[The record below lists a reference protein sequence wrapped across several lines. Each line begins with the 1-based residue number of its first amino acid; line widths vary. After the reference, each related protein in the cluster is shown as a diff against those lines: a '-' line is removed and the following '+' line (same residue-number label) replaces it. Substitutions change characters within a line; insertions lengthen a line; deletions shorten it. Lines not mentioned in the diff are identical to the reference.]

1 MKKFLINSLILSVV
15 ILFFGLLYLSQIGYE
30 TNRFNNLVTE
40 KIKEFDDKISLKPR
54 KIKLKLDIK
63 SFTFYLF
70 TNNPEV
76 RYFNIDIPVTEINA
90 YTKISSIIKPTIK
103 IEKIFVST
111 NEIKVNVIKQITKNI
126 KPSNIRSIFMNNIT
140 SGTLKGKTE
149 FFFDDKFNLKN
160 FQFDGYVKNLNA
172 NFLDNKSIQDAK
184 FIFLIEK
191 DKGYLNNF
199 NGKIN
204 GISVNNG
211 NLEFSRKDE
220 IKIFSD
226 FVSEIEIDE
235 IKAKQ
240 IFKKFIH
247 KNFFDNKIKLNF
259 RTKSEL
265 NLTFDKTLKLKNY
278 NINTS
283 GNIDNSFIKLA
294 KTLSSPFTK
303 KELKTIEFKETKM
316 ELKLNSKNE
325 NFINFS
331 GKYSIDEQKFS
342 NFDIKNDLKA
352 TNNFTSLNF
361 DFFEPV
367 EIEIINYKKNK
378 GVRSKV
384 QAAFELK
391 KNFFLI
397 KKLNMIENNNSIL
410 IKDLKFNKKN
420 QPISA
425 KKVKIETNNNN
436 FTIRLDDK
444 ISIVGRKYDASNLS
458 KIFDGANENK
468 FLNNLNKEV
477 LIELSEIRTSL
488 PKQISGFNLIGK
500 IENGKF
506 VKINSK
512 GEFSNNK
519 FLDIS
524 LHLNK
529 DTKKKYLEIFS
540 DEPEPLLN
548 NYKFFKGLTGGKM
561 LLTSNFNENLS
572 ESNLSI
578 ENFKVKNAPGFVKLL
593 SLADLGGMADL
604 VSGEGLSFEKMEIKF
619 SKDKKILNI
628 EELYAIG
635 PSISILM
642 DGYVESK
649 TGLTSLRGTMVPAK
663 TLNKLISK
671 IPIVGDIVI
680 PKEVGEGL
688 FGVSFKMKGLPGEIK
703 TSVNPI
709 KTLTPRF
716 IQKALNKAK

>member
-458 KIFDGANENK
+458 RIFDGANENK